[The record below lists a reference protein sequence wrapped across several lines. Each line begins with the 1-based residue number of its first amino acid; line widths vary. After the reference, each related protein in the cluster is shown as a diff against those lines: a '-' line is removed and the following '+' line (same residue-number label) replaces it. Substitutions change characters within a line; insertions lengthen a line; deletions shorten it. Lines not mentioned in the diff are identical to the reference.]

1 MIAAL
6 LTLLGALSGM
16 TEVGGFV
23 MDHPHFWQHQ
33 VPEGV
38 MKARCANA
46 FKSYDPDSGLWKDSR
61 YHKYHHCP
69 PNT

>member
-6 LTLLGALSGM
+6 LALLGALGSM
-16 TEVGGFV
+16 TDAGGFFI
-23 MDHPHFWQHQ
+23 DHPHFWQHQ
-33 VPEGV
+33 EPEGA

-46 FKSYDPDSGLWKDSR
+46 FKSYDADSGLWTDYR
-61 YHKYHHCP
+61 GKYHHCP

>member
-6 LTLLGALSGM
+6 LTLLGALGGM
-16 TEVGGFV
+16 TEIGDFALE
-23 MDHPHFWQHQ
+23 HPRFWHHQ
-33 VPEGV
+33 VPEGE

-46 FKSYDPDSGLWKDSR
+46 FKSFDSDSGLWKDF
-61 YHKYHHCP
+61 HGKYHHCP